1 MSGGKTVRGFGLA
14 LMMLVALGGCAAM
27 SSDADFPPASPPAAA
42 AHFKVT
48 EPGSFPVDVYFS
60 AWGEG
65 YVIYVPGRA
74 PIYLIS
80 DKKGGF
86 IVQRPGESTS
96 WVVPREDGSG
106 WTILSAVGPATF
118 LLRQDPG
125 TWILQP
131 PGELPTLIV
140 AQ

>member
-1 MSGGKTVRGFGLA
+1 MRGNTLRAVGLA
-14 LMMLVALGGCAAM
+14 MTVLVGLAGCAGM
-27 SSDADFPPASPPAAA
+27 SADEDLPPAQPLAAA

-48 EPGSFPVDVYFS
+48 APGQFPVDAYLS

-65 YVIYVPGRA
+65 YVIHTVGQA

-86 IVQRPGESTS
+86 IVQRPGDTAS
-96 WVVPREDGSG
+96 WVAPRSDGSG
-106 WTILSAVGPATF
+106 WNILSASGPASF
-118 LLRQDPG
+118 LLKQDGG
-125 TWILQP
+125 TWILQA

-140 AQ
+140 PQ

>member
-1 MSGGKTVRGFGLA
+1 MRGRKLGGFGLA
-14 LMMLVALGGCAAM
+14 LMVLVALGGCAAM
-27 SSDADFPPASPPAAA
+27 SSDAELPPATPPAAA
-42 AHFKVT
+42 THFKVT
-48 EPGSFPVDVYFS
+48 APGGFPVDVYFS

-65 YVIYVPGRA
+65 YVIHAPARA

-86 IVQRPGESTS
+86 IVQSPGEATS

-106 WTILSAVGPATF
+106 WTILSGDGPATF

-131 PGELPTLIV
+131 PGQLPTLIV

>member
-1 MSGGKTVRGFGLA
+1 MSSEALRGVALA
-14 LMMLVALGGCAAM
+14 LAMVVGLGGCSAI
-27 SSDADFPPASPPAAA
+27 SSDAEFPPAQPPAAA

-48 EPGSFPVDVYFS
+48 APGRFPVDVYLS

-65 YVIYVPGRA
+65 YVIHAPGQA
-74 PIYLIS
+74 PIHLIS

-86 IVQRPGESTS
+86 VVQRLGESAS
-96 WVVPREDGSG
+96 WVAPRPDGSG
-106 WTILSAVGPATF
+106 WNILSASGPATF
-118 LLRQDPG
+118 LLKQEGG

-140 AQ
+140 PQ